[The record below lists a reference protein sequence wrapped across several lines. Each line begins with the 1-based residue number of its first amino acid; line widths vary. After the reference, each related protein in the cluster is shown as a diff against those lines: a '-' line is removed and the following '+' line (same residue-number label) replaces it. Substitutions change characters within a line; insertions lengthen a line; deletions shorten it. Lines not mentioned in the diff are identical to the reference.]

1 MNDKAKDFY
10 WMPGVALKLVDP
22 PKPQDLKHYG
32 VKGMKWGVRKKDD
45 LTGRDKGQSAKPLSK
60 KRSKQVEMV
69 GNFKSKSILTL
80 AAIADTFTLGLTG
93 LAMTVVSD
101 SYGSRKAMEESAES
115 RMLEATLDMR
125 QKKKPLTIDQDI
137 KAVNPKYIGL
147 ANGYHN
153 NCSNV
158 TMAYEL
164 RRRGYDVTAKPL
176 FGGRPS
182 NEIDKMFGSP
192 EFTSMKPSY
201 ERGNKVKPADQVRA
215 SIGKQPEGARGAIRV
230 RYEGSGMG
238 HIFNWE
244 MTNTGV
250 RFIDAQDSGRKR
262 DRPLNNAGSK
272 ISDVVWFRTDN
283 AKIDMKL
290 VGNSVKNRG
299 SK

>member
-1 MNDKAKDFY
+1 MNNKGKDFY
-10 WMPGVALKLVDP
+10 WMSGVTLKLVDP
-22 PKPQDLKHYG
+22 PEPQDLKHYG
-32 VKGMKWGVRKKDD
+32 VKGMKWGVRKKYEP
-45 LTGRDKGQSAKPLSK
+45 TGRDKAQGEKPLSK

-69 GNFKSKSILTL
+69 GNFKSKSILSL
-80 AAIADTFTLGLTG
+80 AAIADTLTLGLTG

-101 SYGSRKAMEESAES
+101 SYGNRKAMEETAES
-115 RMLEATLDMR
+115 RMLEATLDMKQ
-125 QKKKPLTIDQDI
+125 QKKKLTIDQDV

-192 EFTSMKPSY
+192 EITSMKPSY

-215 SIGKQPEGARGAIRV
+215 SIGKQPEGARGAISV
-230 RYEGSGMG
+230 RYEDSGMG

-244 MTNTGV
+244 MTSTGV
-250 RFIDAQDSGRKR
+250 RFVDAQDSGRKR
-262 DRPLNNAGSK
+262 DRPLNNTGSK
-272 ISDVVWFRTDN
+272 LSNVVWFRTDN

-299 SK
+299 DK

>member
-1 MNDKAKDFY
+1 MNNKAKDFY
-10 WMPGVALKLVDP
+10 WMSGVTLKLVDP
-22 PKPQDLKHYG
+22 PEPQDLKHYG
-32 VKGMKWGVRKKDD
+32 VKGMKWGVRKKYDP
-45 LTGRDKGQSAKPLSK
+45 TGRDKAQGEKPLSK

-69 GNFKSKSILTL
+69 GNFKSKSILSL
-80 AAIADTFTLGLTG
+80 AAIADTLTLGLTG

-101 SYGSRKAMEESAES
+101 SYGNRKAMEETAES
-115 RMLEATLDMR
+115 RMLEATLDMKQ
-125 QKKKPLTIDQDI
+125 QKKKLTIDQDV

-192 EFTSMKPSY
+192 EITSMKPSY

-215 SIGKQPEGARGAIRV
+215 SIGKQPEGARGAISV
-230 RYEGSGMG
+230 RYEDSGMG

-244 MTNTGV
+244 MTSTGV
-250 RFIDAQDSGRKR
+250 RFVDAQDSGRKR
-262 DRPLNNAGSK
+262 DRPLNNTGSK
-272 ISDVVWFRTDN
+272 LSNVTWFRTDN
-283 AKIDMKL
+283 AQIDMKL

-299 SK
+299 DK

>member
-1 MNDKAKDFY
+1 MNNVAKDFY
-10 WMPGVALKLVDP
+10 WMSGVTLKLVDP
-22 PKPQDLKHYG
+22 PKPQDIKHYG

-45 LTGRDKGQSAKPLSK
+45 PAGRDNGHSAKPLSK

-69 GNFKSKSILTL
+69 GNFKSKSTMLLRIVANALTMDL
-80 AAIADTFTLGLTG
+80 AGVAIDGYSMNKSLKGE
-93 LAMTVVSD
+93 
-101 SYGSRKAMEESAES
+101 RAENATT
-115 RMLEATLDMR
+115 RMLESTLDMR
-125 QKKKPLTIDQDI
+125 QKTKPTSISQDV
-137 KAVNPKYIGL
+137 KVSNPKFNGL
-147 ANGYHN
+147 ANGYSN

-158 TMAYEL
+158 TMTYEL

-182 NEIDKMFGSP
+182 NEIDKMFGNP
-192 EFTSMKPSY
+192 KVTSMKPSY

-230 RYEGSGMG
+230 RYEGAGMG

-244 MTNTGV
+244 MTKTGV
-250 RFIDAQDSGRKR
+250 KFIDAQDSGRKR
-262 DRPLNNAGSK
+262 DRPLNNTGAKLSN
-272 ISDVVWFRTDN
+272 VEWFRTDN
-283 AKIDMKL
+283 ANINMKL

>member
-1 MNDKAKDFY
+1 MNDNAKDFY
-10 WMPGVALKLVDP
+10 WMSGVTLTLVDP
-22 PKPQDLKHYG
+22 PKPQDLRHYG
-32 VKGMKWGVRKKDD
+32 VKGMKWGVHKKDD
-45 LTGRDKGQSAKPLSK
+45 LIGRVKGQGEKPLSK

-69 GNFKSKSILTL
+69 GSFKSTSVEVL
-80 AAIADTFTLGLTG
+80 AAFANALTMGLGG
-93 LAMTVVSD
+93 VAIGVASEM
-101 SYGSRKAMEESAES
+101 YGDRKAKQETAES
-115 RMLEATLDMR
+115 RMLKASLELK
-125 QKKKPLTIDQDI
+125 QKKKELSIDQDI

-182 NEIDKMFGSP
+182 NEINKMFGNP
-192 EFTSMKPSY
+192 KVTSMTPSY
-201 ERGNKVKPADQVRA
+201 EKGNKVKPADQVRS
-215 SIGKQPEGARGAIRV
+215 SIGKQPVGARGGIRV
-230 RYEGSGMG
+230 RYEGAGMG

-250 RFIDAQDSGRKR
+250 RFVDAQDSGRKR
-262 DRPLNNAGSK
+262 DRPLNNTGSK
-272 ISDVVWFRTDN
+272 LSNVEWFRTDN
-283 AKIDMKL
+283 AKINMKL